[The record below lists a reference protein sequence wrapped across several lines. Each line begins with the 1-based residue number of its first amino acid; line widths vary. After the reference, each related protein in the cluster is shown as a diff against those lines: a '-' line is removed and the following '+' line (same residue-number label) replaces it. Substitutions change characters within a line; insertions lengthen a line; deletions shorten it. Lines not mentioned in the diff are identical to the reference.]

1 MRKFKSTV
9 AMMTVIT
16 GVFVLQ
22 ACAGQN
28 GVQGEAAMGTPTSE
42 PVSFVRDIKPIFDTK
57 CVACHSCFDAPGQLD
72 LRSVKGIQRGAMKI
86 DTYAPREEAIEP
98 TFVWNSPNTLD
109 DWRKMGFFSV
119 IEGGRDSILG
129 KLLALGHAN
138 PVEPNAQFPAD
149 IKIDQLERK
158 NYLAN
163 KYEIDGYIEQYPK
176 EGMPL
181 AVSGLTDEE
190 YKAMMSWLEDGAPI
204 DYEAPEPTAKE
215 LAQIQ
220 KWEDFL
226 NGEDKRS
233 RLVGRYFFEHL
244 LYVNFLFEDR
254 DDANS
259 FILVRSTTPSG
270 EDTVPV
276 YQHIANKPVDGEFY
290 YRFLLLDLTD
300 CVKNTRLQLLA
311 SDEKLGRFKNI
322 FYEEDWSVDQL
333 PGYTE
338 AERFSPLITFRAIPA
353 KARWRFNLANSWFL
367 RGQITYGPSCHGNIA
382 TGVVRDVGWDIFESP
397 ETSLYVTDPQY
408 RAEVDPLLS
417 EMVNPANLLD
427 AFVNRHKYVKQ
438 HKEFKKRALA
448 RAKETGY
455 RSNFSDIWR
464 GEHPDDLPLVSFVRH
479 DDNAYV
485 VEGRWVPFE
494 FPKAINV
501 FDLPSSESS
510 LYSAVIN
517 FDLYG
522 PGIWQIF
529 GAREQFGLTR
539 TDTELNFLRFLPR
552 KVRRPMWKS
561 WYLGEL
567 SEERWKAEDPHYAPD
582 DTIPTDIKY
591 STDDP
596 KREFYERLLEY
607 MGSRVNANDPIN
619 RPKPGDDADRITKAL
634 ISIVAASREQ
644 EPTWR
649 KFKTFLPEA
658 VFLRI
663 DRSGQEPGIYTMT
676 HDRDYATK
684 AFLTMSLQED
694 IPGNA
699 KVAILEGAY
708 TAYPNFMFRINEDE
722 IEKFAASL
730 IDADTQKKFTAI
742 VERWGIR
749 RSSPDFWPVLN
760 SVTAYVERTNPS
772 GAPQRAGGRAGTFDI
787 NRYKNL

>member
-1 MRKFKSTV
+1 MRRFKSSS
-9 AMMTVIT
+9 ALMMVVMGI
-16 GVFVLQ
+16 FILQ
-22 ACAGQN
+22 ACG
-28 GVQGEAAMGTPTSE
+28 AAEQAAPGTSKSG
-42 PVSFVRDIKPIFDTK
+42 PVSFTRDIKPIFDTK
-57 CVACHSCFDAPGQLD
+57 CVSCHACYDAPGQLD

-86 DTYAPREEAIEP
+86 DTYASREGSIEP

-119 IEGGRDSILG
+119 IEGGRASIMG
-129 KLLALGHAN
+129 KMLVLGHAS

-163 KYEIDGYIEQYPK
+163 KYEIDGYAKQYPQ

-190 YKAMMSWLEDGAPI
+190 YEATMSWLENGAPI
-204 DYEAPEPTAKE
+204 DYEAAEPTANE

-226 NGEDKRS
+226 NGDKRS
-233 RLVGRYFFEHL
+233 RLVARYIFEHL
-244 LYVNFLFEDR
+244 IYVNFSFEDR
-254 DDANS
+254 EDANS

-270 EDTVPV
+270 KDTVPV
-276 YQHIANKPVDGEFY
+276 YQHMANREVDGEFY
-290 YRFLLLDLTD
+290 YRFLPLDLTD

-311 SDEKLGRFKNI
+311 SDEKLGRWKNI

-338 AERFSPLITFRAIPA
+338 AERFSPLTTFRAIPA
-353 KARWRFNLANSWFL
+353 KARWKFNLANSWYL
-367 RGQITYGPSCHGNIA
+367 RGQITYGPSCHGNVA

-397 ETSLYVTDPQY
+397 ETSLYVNDAQY
-408 RAEVDPLLS
+408 RAEVDPLLA
-417 EMVNPANLLD
+417 EMINPKNLLD
-427 AFVNRHKYVKQ
+427 AFVHRHKYVEQ
-438 HKEFKKRALA
+438 HKVFKTRALA
-448 RAKETGY
+448 RAKELGY

-464 GEHPDDLPLVSFVRH
+464 GEHPDDQPLVAFVRH

-485 VEGRWVPFE
+485 VEGNWVPFE
-494 FPKAINV
+494 FPKTINV
-501 FDLPSSESS
+501 FDLPSYESS

-522 PGIWQIF
+522 PGIWGLF
-529 GAREQFGLTR
+529 GAREQFGLSR

-552 KVRRPMWKS
+552 KVRRSMWKS
-561 WYLGEL
+561 WYMGGEPVDAL
-567 SEERWKAEDPHYAPD
+567 AKDRWKLYAPKIAPE

-591 STDDP
+591 ATDDP

-607 MGSRVNANDPIN
+607 LGPRVNANDPIN
-619 RPKPGDDADRITKAL
+619 RPKPGDDADRVTKAF

-676 HDRDYATK
+676 HNSDYATK
-684 AFLTMSLQED
+684 AFLSMDFQDE

-730 IDADTQKKFTAI
+730 IEADTQKKFTAI

-760 SVTAYVERTNPS
+760 SVTAYVKRTNPS

>member
-1 MRKFKSTV
+1 MSGSCSRF
-9 AMMTVIT
+9 ALMTLAL
-16 GVFVLQ
+16 GALVLQ
-22 ACAGQN
+22 GCT
-28 GVQGEAAMGTPTSE
+28 EKETPGASKGE
-42 PVSFVRDIKPIFDTK
+42 PVSFTRDIKPIFDEK
-57 CVACHSCFDAPGQLD
+57 CVACHACYDAPGQLD
-72 LRSVKGIQRGAMKI
+72 LRSVKGIVRGAMKI
-86 DTYAPREEAIEP
+86 DTYALRETPIEP

-129 KLLALGHAN
+129 KMLALGHVN

-158 NYLAN
+158 NHLPN
-163 KYEIDGYIEQYPK
+163 KYEIDGYVAQFPNQ
-176 EGMPL
+176 GMPL

-190 YKAMMSWLEDGAPI
+190 YEKTMSWLEAGAPI
-204 DYEAPEPTAKE
+204 DYEAPKPTAKE
-215 LAQIQ
+215 LAQIR

-226 NGEDKRS
+226 NADDKRS
-233 RLVGRYFFEHL
+233 KLVARYFFEHL
-244 LYVNFLFEDR
+244 LYINFLFEDR
-254 DDANS
+254 ADANS
-259 FILVRSTTPSG
+259 FIIVRSTTPSG

-276 YQHIANKPVDGEFY
+276 YQHIANKKVDGEFY
-290 YRFLLLDLTD
+290 YRFQLLELTD
-300 CVKNTRLQLLA
+300 CVKNTRLNMLV
-311 SDEKLGRFKNI
+311 SDEKLERYKNI
-322 FYEEDWSVDQL
+322 FYEEDWSVDRL

-353 KARWRFNLANSWFL
+353 RARYKFILANSWLL
-367 RGQITYGPSCHGNIA
+367 RGQITWGPSCHGNMA

-408 RAEVDPLLS
+408 RAEVDPLLT
-417 EMVNPANLLD
+417 EMVNPDNLLE
-427 AFVNRHKYVKQ
+427 AFIDRHKYVKQ
-438 HKEFKKRALA
+438 HKEFTKRALA
-448 RAKETGY
+448 RAKEVGY

-464 GEHPDDLPLVSFVRH
+464 GEHRDDQPLVSFVRH

-485 VEGRWVPFE
+485 VEGNWVPFE

-501 FDLPSSESS
+501 FDLPSAESA

-522 PGIWQIF
+522 PGIWSIF

-561 WYLGEL
+561 WYLDEL
-567 SEERWKAEDPHYAPD
+567 SEERWKMEDPNIAPD

-607 MGSRVNANDPIN
+607 MGPRVNANDPIN

-634 ISIVAASREQ
+634 ISIVAASRAQ

-658 VFLRI
+658 SFLRI

-676 HDRDYATK
+676 HNRDYATK
-684 AFLTMSLQED
+684 AFLTMSLQDD

-722 IEKFAASL
+722 IEEFASTL
-730 IDADTQKKFTAI
+730 IDADTQEKFTAV

-760 SVTAYVERTNPS
+760 SVTAYVKRTNPT
-772 GAPQRAGGRAGTFDI
+772 GAPNRAGGGAGTFDI